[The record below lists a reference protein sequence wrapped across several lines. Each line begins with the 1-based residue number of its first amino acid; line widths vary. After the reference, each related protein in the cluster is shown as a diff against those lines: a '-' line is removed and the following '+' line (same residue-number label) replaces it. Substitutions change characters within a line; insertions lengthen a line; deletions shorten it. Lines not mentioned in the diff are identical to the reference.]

1 MHFIQK
7 FVEKPLVV
15 ILIIILSMAVGI
27 FAIASN
33 AKLETNLNNYMP
45 SSHPAFAYSDEI
57 EALFGIEEMILI
69 AIEHPTTIFNES
81 SLTKIR
87 DITVDLPNQFSEI
100 EEDSITSLYTADNIV
115 GSDWGLEVESFYGD
129 SIPST
134 AEELESLKEKV
145 TSNEMVYGRNVSKDN
160 TASLIIIKL
169 NSGTD
174 AKSFQKSLTAYLKE
188 WEGPETIY
196 VAGRPVVEGALAE
209 LGPADMARMFPIVM
223 VVMIIVLLILLRSV
237 RDTILNLVIVL
248 IGTVSAFG
256 SMALLKVPVYAV
268 DTMIPVMLIAIG
280 VAYGIHMHNAIH
292 NAVLEN
298 PSIGKDELI
307 NKVLKAMIRPVFMA
321 ALTTAIGFISLM
333 TSQVLPVRY
342 FGLFSS
348 IGVMVEMILAL
359 ILFPISI
366 KLLGIPK
373 KRASKKI
380 KEEKS
385 LSLWQGKGSWG
396 KFVLRKSSIIIVLS
410 VIVATLGIV
419 GTQKVWID
427 TSFLAN
433 FEDDSE
439 IVKTDNFVNNKFGG
453 TSSLNVIISADEPDA
468 FKNPALLKA
477 ISKMQDDV
485 LTNENVGS
493 SFALTDF
500 VKRMNKVMH
509 DNKTEMAVIPDN
521 QELVAQYLLLYEFS
535 GDPKAL
541 ESVIDYDYQTANVTF
556 QLKSDSSA
564 VMDQIISIVD
574 QHKESL
580 TALNTSVHYAGN
592 GYKAF
597 VFSELL
603 LEGQIASLLLSFV
616 IVAILLTLLFKN
628 ILVGIIGVIPIAI
641 TATINFGV
649 MGLFNVPLSSATA
662 LISSIAVG
670 IGVDYAIH
678 LIEHYRNRRLEGYSI
693 IKATFASIHNTGRA
707 IIYNA
712 FAVMGGFAVLIFSV
726 FPPNRQV
733 GTLIVLNM
741 ATSAL
746 GTLSILLVAIIALD
760 AKGKFIKNARITK
773 SENYSEQEAINI

>member
-1 MHFIQK
+1 
-7 FVEKPLVV
+7 
-15 ILIIILSMAVGI
+15 
-27 FAIASN
+27 
-33 AKLETNLNNYMP
+33 
-45 SSHPAFAYSDEI
+45 
-57 EALFGIEEMILI
+57 MI
-69 AIEHPTTIFNES
+69 
-81 SLTKIR
+81 
-87 DITVDLPNQFSEI
+87 
-100 EEDSITSLYTADNIV
+100 
-115 GSDWGLEVESFYGD
+115 GGLEVESFYGD

-373 KRASKKI
+373 RASKI
-380 KEEKS
+380 KEEKF
-385 LSLWQGKGSWG
+385 SLWQGKGSWG
-396 KFVLRKSSIIIVLS
+396 KFVLRKIVSS
-410 VIVATLGIV
+410 
-419 GTQKVWID
+419 
-427 TSFLAN
+427 
-433 FEDDSE
+433 
-439 IVKTDNFVNNKFGG
+439 
-453 TSSLNVIISADEPDA
+453 
-468 FKNPALLKA
+468 
-477 ISKMQDDV
+477 
-485 LTNENVGS
+485 S
-493 SFALTDF
+493 SF
-500 VKRMNKVMH
+500 
-509 DNKTEMAVIPDN
+509 
-521 QELVAQYLLLYEFS
+521 Q
-535 GDPKAL
+535 
-541 ESVIDYDYQTANVTF
+541 
-556 QLKSDSSA
+556 
-564 VMDQIISIVD
+564 
-574 QHKESL
+574 
-580 TALNTSVHYAGN
+580 
-592 GYKAF
+592 
-597 VFSELL
+597 
-603 LEGQIASLLLSFV
+603 
-616 IVAILLTLLFKN
+616 
-628 ILVGIIGVIPIAI
+628 
-641 TATINFGV
+641 
-649 MGLFNVPLSSATA
+649 
-662 LISSIAVG
+662 
-670 IGVDYAIH
+670 
-678 LIEHYRNRRLEGYSI
+678 
-693 IKATFASIHNTGRA
+693 
-707 IIYNA
+707 
-712 FAVMGGFAVLIFSV
+712 
-726 FPPNRQV
+726 
-733 GTLIVLNM
+733 
-741 ATSAL
+741 
-746 GTLSILLVAIIALD
+746 
-760 AKGKFIKNARITK
+760 
-773 SENYSEQEAINI
+773 